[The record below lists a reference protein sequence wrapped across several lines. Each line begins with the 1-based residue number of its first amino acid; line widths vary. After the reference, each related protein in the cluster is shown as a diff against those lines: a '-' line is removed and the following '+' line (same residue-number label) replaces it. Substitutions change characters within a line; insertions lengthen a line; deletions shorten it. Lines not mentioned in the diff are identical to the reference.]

1 MLNRRQVQIPQQ
13 GSSVGSFGV
22 KYSDRHRWYYASDM
36 TPDEVLLI
44 KIFDSKNDES
54 IARRTPHSSFSD
66 PSTDAG
72 LPPRS
77 SLEVRCVVYFEN
89 EQP

>member
-1 MLNRRQVQIPQQ
+1 
-13 GSSVGSFGV
+13 
-22 KYSDRHRWYYASDM
+22 M